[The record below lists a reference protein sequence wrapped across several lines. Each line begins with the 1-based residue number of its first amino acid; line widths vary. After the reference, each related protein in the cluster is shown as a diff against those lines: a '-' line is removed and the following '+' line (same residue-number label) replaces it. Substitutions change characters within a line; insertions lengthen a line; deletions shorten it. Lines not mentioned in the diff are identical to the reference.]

1 MECYIS
7 NIIVGMLQSRNQLEN
22 KGGTN
27 DKISRLVLKEIKD
40 KTDEAR
46 IAKTE
51 RKRGKERKEAE
62 RKEGK
67 I

>member
-1 MECYIS
+1 
-7 NIIVGMLQSRNQLEN
+7 VW
-22 KGGTN
+22 K
-27 DKISRLVLKEIKD
+27 VIKD

-51 RKRGKERKEAE
+51 RRRGKERKEAE
-62 RKEGK
+62 REEGK

>member
-1 MECYIS
+1 MWK
-7 NIIVGMLQSRNQLEN
+7 V
-22 KGGTN
+22 
-27 DKISRLVLKEIKD
+27 IKD

-62 RKEGK
+62 REEGK